1 MLRLIEQRRSIRKYL
16 KQTVEKD
23 KVDKILSAALL
34 APTSRGSQPWSFIVV
49 DDPGLLYDL
58 SKAKAHG
65 AAFVKDAPVAIVVV
79 GDTELSDA
87 CIEDT
92 SIAMA
97 YMQLQAER
105 LGLGSCWVQLRMR
118 VSDKKILSEKYV
130 KELFAIPERYLVEA
144 VLTIGY
150 KGERKD
156 AKSHQDV
163 DGSKVRFNSFEMPYP
178 GCYK

>member
-1 MLRLIEQRRSIRKYL
+1 MLRLIEQRRSIRKYM
-16 KQTVEKD
+16 KQAVEKD

-34 APTSRGSQPWSFIVV
+34 APTSRGRQPWSFIIV

-58 SKAKAHG
+58 SKAKPHG
-65 AAFVKDAPVAIVVV
+65 ADFVKDAPVAIVVV

-92 SIAMA
+92 SIALA

-118 VSDKKILSEKYV
+118 VSDENKSSEDYV
-130 KELFAIPERYLVEA
+130 KELLGIPEHYLVEA
-144 VLTIGY
+144 LLTIGY
-150 KGERKD
+150 KGEQKD
-156 AKSHQDV
+156 VKSLEDV
-163 DGSKVRFNSFEMPYP
+163 DCSKVHFNSFEMPYP
-178 GCYK
+178 GCF